1 MDLVNTDPKLNFSIH
16 LPFFFKK
23 ALEAENWELKNR
35 IVNERNAFGRLTVAI
50 KETLSEVEAHIG
62 TDFPAQASELKARY
76 NAINTRDEDTKE
88 VNRKLNEVNTDFM
101 AFMDKFKPGYL
112 ANYNKALNSND
123 IKVALDFATLAKNEV
138 MEKQTKIGNLE
149 DGRKPSEKKKGF
161 FGSLF
166 S

>member
-1 MDLVNTDPKLNFSIH
+1 MDLVNTDPKLNFSNH

-62 TDFPAQASELKARY
+62 TGFPVQASELKARY
-76 NAINTRDEDTKE
+76 KAINIRDEDTKE

-101 AFMDKFKPGYL
+101 EFIDKFNPGYL
-112 ANYNKALNSND
+112 ASSKKALNAND
-123 IKVALDFATLAKNEV
+123 IKVALDFATFAKNEV
-138 MEKQTKIGNLE
+138 MDKQTKIGNLE
-149 DGRKPSEKKKGF
+149 DGLKASEKKKGF

>member
-50 KETLSEVEAHIG
+50 KDTLSEVEAHIG

-76 NAINTRDEDTKE
+76 KAINIRDEDTKE

-112 ANYNKALNSND
+112 ASYNKALNSND

-138 MEKQTKIGNLE
+138 MEKQTKIGNLN
-149 DGRKPSEKKKGF
+149 DGRKPTEKKKGF

-166 S
+166 N